1 MVFATSLF
9 VTGMS
14 ANAYESDFHYGLTY
28 WLAARAGFSALQS
41 HDLARGNERTD
52 TGMLD
57 AKHAMVWELCIGGN
71 EVASELTREFH
82 FRSQVRAPAPP
93 SKRRVDSSAPFAGA
107 AVKSVMTEVGTEE
120 RDQLVRFG
128 RALHGWQDSFAHRGV
143 PADLPICPS
152 EWSWAHPRDRDGPAT
167 HDADLT
173 FLYDEDCLEAAR
185 TTYEALIAY
194 RRKQNLPVT
203 SPDWK
208 TLKPKA
214 GAFCKA
220 ATKTDKAQWLADEG
234 VPQPRAIAKNTNLKA
249 GAKSFFD
256 APLMNLGETL
266 PTAADANATI
276 PMYEVQAMRAERDPE
291 ANRMVQF
298 VLVRLTAVQATPDV
312 QNWFEAFFRTWLS
325 TPVPQLAQALSPFF
339 GPGVQMQITSPS
351 IDALLR
357 LRIADR
363 GEARAVGS
371 AMFQVL
377 SQPDSVVTV
386 APDDWQT
393 FLVPVR
399 GRDQAV
405 LVGNPRNDGKNFVA
419 IAVLRHAPY
428 DVLMVTAAR
437 DEDSFR
443 IRAVNS
449 FVFH

>member
-1 MVFATSLF
+1 
-9 VTGMS
+9 
-14 ANAYESDFHYGLTY
+14 
-28 WLAARAGFSALQS
+28 
-41 HDLARGNERTD
+41 
-52 TGMLD
+52 
-57 AKHAMVWELCIGGN
+57 
-71 EVASELTREFH
+71 
-82 FRSQVRAPAPP
+82 
-93 SKRRVDSSAPFAGA
+93 
-107 AVKSVMTEVGTEE
+107 
-120 RDQLVRFG
+120 
-128 RALHGWQDSFAHRGV
+128 
-143 PADLPICPS
+143 
-152 EWSWAHPRDRDGPAT
+152 
-167 HDADLT
+167 
-173 FLYDEDCLEAAR
+173 
-185 TTYEALIAY
+185 
-194 RRKQNLPVT
+194 
-203 SPDWK
+203 
-208 TLKPKA
+208 
-214 GAFCKA
+214 
-220 ATKTDKAQWLADEG
+220 
-234 VPQPRAIAKNTNLKA
+234 LKA

-298 VLVRLTAVQATPDV
+298 VLGRLTAVQATPDV

-386 APDDWQT
+386 APDNWQT

-428 DVLMVTAAR
+428 DILMVTAAR